1 MTDTTTEQSGG
12 NVSKVRGQ
20 KTRELFLEGLAEHG
34 TISKACMIAG
44 VTRSAYDKWR
54 QRIPDFAERSDA
66 VRERALRE
74 GGSEDWDGS
83 LSLIHI

>member
-1 MTDTTTEQSGG
+1 MTNTTHEQHGG

-34 TISKACMIAG
+34 TISKACTIAG

-54 QRIPDFAERSDA
+54 QRIPDFAEKADA
-66 VRERALRE
+66 IRAKALKD
-74 GGSEDWDGS
+74 GGVENWDG
-83 LSLIHI
+83 

>member
-1 MTDTTTEQSGG
+1 MTDTAAEQHGG

-34 TISKACMIAG
+34 VISKACMIAG

-54 QRIPDFAERSDA
+54 ERISEFSEGADA
-66 VRERALRE
+66 FRE
-74 GGSEDWDGS
+74 
-83 LSLIHI
+83 